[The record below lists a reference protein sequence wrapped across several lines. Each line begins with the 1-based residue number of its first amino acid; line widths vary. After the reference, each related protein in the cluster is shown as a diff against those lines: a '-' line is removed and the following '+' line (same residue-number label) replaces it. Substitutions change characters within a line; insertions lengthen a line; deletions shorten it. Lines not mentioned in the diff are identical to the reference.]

1 MLLVRFLHRVV
12 SVSDTPAPAHYTS
25 ARDDFWEISRD
36 YVYVRTMASASA
48 RALDLDLQMIRRRS
62 VGLSI
67 KPFTAAAEA
76 QRPTKNIDK
85 VFSLFSLPRLL

>member
-1 MLLVRFLHRVV
+1 M
-12 SVSDTPAPAHYTS
+12 SVSDTPAPALTIPVRVTTFEKYP
-25 ARDDFWEISRD
+25 EN
-36 YVYVRTMASASA
+36 YVYVRTMASAGA

-85 VFSLFSLPRLL
+85 VFSLFSLPRLW